1 MRKDESLFIETT
13 ASIILDVTRLTCGR
27 IKGEN
32 EYTVTVD
39 KYRTISRGNCKSINS
54 DIAGKI
60 KSEVRGLEDTTA
72 TVAKELNATTKGIP
86 LQKAMWQD

>member
-1 MRKDESLFIETT
+1 MRNDESLFIETT
-13 ASIILDVTRLTCGR
+13 ASIILDVTRLTCGK
-27 IKGEN
+27 ISQN
-32 EYTVTVD
+32 EYTMPVD

-54 DIAGKI
+54 DIAGKT
-60 KSEVRGLEDTTA
+60 KSEVSGLEDTIA